1 MYTYRDIVY
10 NTKTEYVLAQ
20 VEYIL
25 KVIQLQRILLLCVTF
40 LIVTI
45 EVGIGFDQSSYLASE
60 SDGVVVVCI
69 RVSQGGLQRTVQVTV
84 NTEDGTATGLF

>member
-1 MYTYRDIVY
+1 M
-10 NTKTEYVLAQ
+10 
-20 VEYIL
+20 
-25 KVIQLQRILLLCVTF
+25 
-40 LIVTI
+40 
-45 EVGIGFDQSSYLASE
+45 GIGFDQSSYLASE